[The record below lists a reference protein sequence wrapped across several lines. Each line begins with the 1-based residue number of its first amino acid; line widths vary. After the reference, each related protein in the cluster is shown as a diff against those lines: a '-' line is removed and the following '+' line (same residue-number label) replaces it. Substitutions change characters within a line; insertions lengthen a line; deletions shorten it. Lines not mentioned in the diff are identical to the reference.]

1 MVLTHS
7 VMSGKKRIEVDGRL
21 VFESKEVSIGEFRHP
36 FRIKKHLLS
45 IIIDGEEYEYGAWQ
59 DTLLRVPLLSS
70 APTDGWCRCV
80 ATRPACG
87 WLPLPPAASHFVLGY
102 ACRTVGCK
110 GACRRAVL
118 CCTCTVLCCVVLPAA
133 SHAPQSPHATALAA
147 SQEAPAKATP
157 TGGRRKHRASS
168 GSVKE
173 MDFNTFVSDGPT
185 PPRGRGGSG
194 ACCRVR
200 RADNCHVTNV
210 CVAVCVSPVWMWL
223 WLWLCVAVC
232 VSPC

>member
-80 ATRPACG
+80 ADLLVDGRPFRQ
-87 WLPLPPAASHFVLGY
+87 LPRISFLDMRAARLAAKVRVAVPCCDVLY
-102 ACRTVGCK
+102 F
-110 GACRRAVL
+110 
-118 CCTCTVLCCVVLPAA
+118 
-133 SHAPQSPHATALAA
+133 TAL
-147 SQEAPAKATP
+147 
-157 TGGRRKHRASS
+157 
-168 GSVKE
+168 
-173 MDFNTFVSDGPT
+173 
-185 PPRGRGGSG
+185 
-194 ACCRVR
+194 
-200 RADNCHVTNV
+200 
-210 CVAVCVSPVWMWL
+210 
-223 WLWLCVAVC
+223 
-232 VSPC
+232 

>member
-118 CCTCTVLCCVVLPAA
+118 
-133 SHAPQSPHATALAA
+133 
-147 SQEAPAKATP
+147 
-157 TGGRRKHRASS
+157 
-168 GSVKE
+168 
-173 MDFNTFVSDGPT
+173 
-185 PPRGRGGSG
+185 
-194 ACCRVR
+194 
-200 RADNCHVTNV
+200 
-210 CVAVCVSPVWMWL
+210 
-223 WLWLCVAVC
+223 
-232 VSPC
+232 